1 MSQVETAIQRYENQC
16 GTWHPRWRAVW
27 CSGMIGGLYHR
38 SGLLFIQHIKK
49 YLLSLFYMVGT
60 ILVTAN
66 RVATPAFFFLAL
78 CSLASYI
85 TSLGL
90 IFLTCKL
97 AINTYQRREITL
109 FCHEGNED
117 NPT

>member
-1 MSQVETAIQRYENQC
+1 
-16 GTWHPRWRAVW
+16 
-27 CSGMIGGLYHR
+27 
-38 SGLLFIQHIKK
+38 
-49 YLLSLFYMVGT
+49 MVCT